1 MLFTQY
7 DCPQTTCKEQFYV
20 EYNFIAYVISGRR
33 IFHKGEKSWNLQEGR
48 CAFVKKG
55 AHVAERLQNDAW
67 CVMVFFIPDEFFK
80 QLVNEHRKG
89 LSLVKPMQSGD
100 EHVLILDVNE
110 ISYSFFTSMLPYFS
124 QSPPPLESL
133 VELKFKELV
142 LSLLNNRNNEHFLS
156 YLNGLS
162 NNYRQSIEEIMQGNF
177 RFNLTMSQ
185 YASLAS
191 KSVPTFKRDFK
202 KIFNDS
208 PARWV
213 TNRRLSLA
221 KDLLVHSPLRI
232 GEIAFECGFENQT
245 HFSRIF
251 KQRIGVS
258 PVQFRSNVK
267 LLK

>member
-7 DCPQTTCKEQFYV
+7 DCPQTTSKEQFYV
-20 EYNFIAYVISGRR
+20 QYNFIAYVISGRR
-33 IFHKGEKSWNLQEGR
+33 IFHKEGKSWILQEGT

-80 QLVNEHRKG
+80 QLVNEHRHG
-89 LSLVKPMQSGD
+89 LSQVNPTPAGE

-110 ISYSFFTSMLPYFS
+110 ISHSFFTSMLPYFS
-124 QSPPPLESL
+124 LSPPPLESL

-142 LSLLNNRNNEHFLS
+142 LSLLNNRDNEHFLS

-177 RFNLTMSQ
+177 RFNLTMPQ
-185 YASLAS
+185 YASLAC

-232 GEIAFECGFENQT
+232 GEIAFECGFENQS
-245 HFSRIF
+245 HFSRLF

-258 PVQFRSNVK
+258 PVQFRTNVK
-267 LLK
+267 PLK